1 MTQGVLI
8 TIAVVLGWIV
18 LAAIQRRLQARHRN
32 RAFWALILIG
42 IPVLGWLTL
51 NGGPMAGVAG
61 LAIGIIIE
69 VEIRISYFLHEHPYA
84 QETFLVLFA
93 LHAVQP

>member
-18 LAAIQRRLQARHRN
+18 LAGIQRRLQARHRN

-61 LAIGIIIE
+61 LAIGI
-69 VEIRISYFLHEHPYA
+69 V
-84 QETFLVLFA
+84 VLLRA
-93 LHAVQP
+93 PRRRVSKRMVPPAE

>member
-61 LAIGIIIE
+61 LAIGP
-69 VEIRISYFLHEHPYA
+69 FGLGLLL
-84 QETFLVLFA
+84 LVLLRA
-93 LHAVQP
+93 PRRRVSKRMVPPAE

>member
-1 MTQGVLI
+1 MTSGLLV
-8 TIAVVLGWIV
+8 TIGIVLGWV
-18 LAAIQRRLQARHRN
+18 ALATIQRRLQARHRN

-61 LAIGIIIE
+61 LALGI
-69 VEIRISYFLHEHPYA
+69 A
-84 QETFLVLFA
+84 VLLRA
-93 LHAVQP
+93 PHRRSAKRMVPPAE

>member
-1 MTQGVLI
+1 MTQAGLV
-8 TIAVVLGWIV
+8 TVAVVLGWLV
-18 LAAIQRRLQARHRN
+18 LATMQRRLQPRHRI

-61 LAIGIIIE
+61 LAAGI
-69 VEIRISYFLHEHPYA
+69 A
-84 QETFLVLFA
+84 VLLRA
-93 LHAVQP
+93 PRRPARKRAAPPAE

>member
-51 NGGPMAGVAG
+51 NGGPMVGVAG
-61 LAIGIIIE
+61 LAMGI
-69 VEIRISYFLHEHPYA
+69 V
-84 QETFLVLFA
+84 VLLRA
-93 LHAVQP
+93 PRRRVSKRMVPPAE